1 MTTRVR
7 AAVLTAIL
15 AATLLSLTA
24 PARAQPYRPEDPRS
38 QADQWADQIRTSYH
52 VDLSR
57 SASQVVT
64 ITTTLSDLD
73 QPEVL
78 LRLPTWRPGRY
89 EILDPAGT
97 IRKLTAVDRR
107 GEPVAFEPVDKAS
120 WRFRTRGVTELRV
133 TAEIYAN
140 SIGDRTRHADDTH
153 AFLSPS
159 STFFYTDARRDE
171 PLAVTIDAPE
181 GWRVACGL
189 ATHPARPGVLV
200 APDYDTMVDCPL
212 EVGVQDVARFD
223 VRGVP
228 HEIVIWGEH
237 RADMD
242 RLVADFTAI
251 VEHQTRMFEG
261 DRPPPYGR
269 YVFMIHVGPGL
280 GGGTEHVNSTIM
292 QTRPTSFTDDD
303 AYQRFLGLVSH
314 EMYHTWNVKRLR
326 PAGLTPY
333 DYARENYTDLLWV
346 VEGTTSYYDDLTLA
360 RTGLITVD
368 EYLDRLGSTIASTR
382 ARPGLG
388 VQSLAASSFHAW
400 TKFNKRTP
408 DSGNTTVN
416 FYGQGAL
423 ASLVIDQWIRR
434 QSGDGRSLDN
444 AMRDLYERHPL
455 EDGGF
460 TGAHLARAIARAA
473 GATERDAA
481 ELLAQ
486 LAATPGDLPME
497 DALTRVG
504 LELTPDDPPEGA
516 DLGLALASR
525 DGFALVRGVVEGAP
539 AFDAG
544 VIVGDLI
551 VAIDG
556 NRATP
561 STIEDRMRDT
571 QPGSTVELAYFRNGQ
586 LRTRTVP
593 TTAPK
598 PQGWTLQHADEPT
611 PDQRRAYRAWL
622 GLDWPAEG

>member
-360 RTGLITVD
+360 RAGLMTPKA
-368 EYLDRLGSTIASTR
+368 YLARVGRTIAAYET
-382 ARPGLG
+382 RPGAA
-388 VQSLAASSFHAW
+388 VQSVSASSFDAW
-400 TKFNKRTP
+400 IKFNHRSP
-408 DSGNTTVN
+408 DDVN
-416 FYGQGAL
+416 SEVSFYSKGAL
-423 ASLVIDQWIRR
+423 VSLYLDLLVREATGNAS
-434 QSGDGRSLDN
+434 SLDEVMRRMYQRFPLETGGYDE
-444 AMRDLYERHPL
+444 ADLVATDLGEARDLAREHP
-455 EDGGF
+455 
-460 TGAHLARAIARAA
+460 AVVARIENYLGTAR
-473 GATERDAA
+473 TEPVYR
-481 ELLAQ
+481 
-486 LAATPGDLPME
+486 P
-497 DALTRVG
+497 
-504 LELTPDDPPEGA
+504 
-516 DLGLALASR
+516 
-525 DGFALVRGVVEGAP
+525 LVRK
-539 AFDAG
+539 
-544 VIVGDLI
+544 
-551 VAIDG
+551 
-556 NRATP
+556 R
-561 STIEDRMRDT
+561 
-571 QPGSTVELAYFRNGQ
+571 
-586 LRTRTVP
+586 
-593 TTAPK
+593 
-598 PQGWTLQHADEPT
+598 
-611 PDQRRAYRAWL
+611 
-622 GLDWPAEG
+622 